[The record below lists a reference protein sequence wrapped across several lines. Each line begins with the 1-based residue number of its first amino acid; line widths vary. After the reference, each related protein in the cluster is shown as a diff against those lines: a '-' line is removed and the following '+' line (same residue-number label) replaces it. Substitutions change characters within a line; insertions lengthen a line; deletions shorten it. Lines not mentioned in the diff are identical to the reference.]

1 MVKMTVI
8 DATNNIVGR
17 LSSKVAKRALL
28 GEKIDLVNCENAVLT
43 GRKEAV
49 FAKYKERKDRGN
61 PLKGPFLSMM
71 PDRFVRRII
80 RGMLPYKQEK
90 GKKAFKKIM
99 CYIGVPEKLKAEK
112 IEKVRETNITNS
124 KSISYV
130 TVERVCKQLKK

>member
-1 MVKMTVI
+1 MTVI

-28 GEKIDLVNCENAVLT
+28 GEKINLVNCEKAVLT
-43 GRKEAV
+43 GRKESI
-49 FAKYKERKDRGN
+49 FAKYKERKERGN

-71 PDRFVRRII
+71 PDRFVRRIV

-90 GKKAFKKIM
+90 GKKAFKNVM
-99 CYIGVPEKLKAEK
+99 CYIGVPEKLKSEK
-112 IEKVRETNITNS
+112 IEKVKETNITNS

-130 TVERVCKQLKK
+130 TVERICKQLKK